1 MVLVPHLQGISWDN
15 DQCFAAGIETTS
27 QMHPHLGIISP
38 TTNYPEK
45 YDWLLVGVY
54 PHCIP
59 IRAHYFHGFF
69 NHKPVHVAI
78 PNVFLG
84 LKTMKIQKKN
94 PRIEQQSHGFL
105 VCKSSYPCYPSVQ
118 STMVCWKIHHIVI
131 LENLEIRCPR
141 SLAMFDPHDVP

>member
-84 LKTMKIQKKN
+84 LKTMKIQKKIRGLNNN
-94 PRIEQQSHGFL
+94 P
-105 VCKSSYPCYPSVQ
+105 
-118 STMVCWKIHHIVI
+118 MVSWCVNPVTHVT
-131 LENLEIRCPR
+131 LRCNQP
-141 SLAMFDPHDVP
+141 

>member
-1 MVLVPHLQGISWDN
+1 
-15 DQCFAAGIETTS
+15 
-27 QMHPHLGIISP
+27 MHPHLGIISP

-78 PNVFLG
+78 PNFFRVEDDENPE
-84 LKTMKIQKKN
+84 KKS
-94 PRIEQQSHGFL
+94 E
-105 VCKSSYPCYPSVQ
+105 
-118 STMVCWKIHHIVI
+118 
-131 LENLEIRCPR
+131 
-141 SLAMFDPHDVP
+141 D